1 MQILDVKNLRV
12 YFSRGKKII
21 KAVDG
26 VSFFIKQGET
36 LGLAGESGSG
46 KTVTALS
53 LTKLISEAKLLDGEV
68 FFKQKDILKLTPFQL
83 QKIRGKEIAYIFQ
96 NPASSLNPV
105 FRIGSQMVEIIMM
118 HQNKSKSEARSYAL
132 KMLQKVGIPDVEK
145 NFESYPHQLS
155 GGMNQ
160 RVMIAMALSCQPAL
174 LIADEPTT
182 NLDISTQAQ
191 ILELL
196 EKIKREQHLSL
207 LFITHNLEI
216 LKRLVDRLAIM
227 YAAQIIEFGE
237 NLFIHPLHPYTKA
250 LLSVQPGFEGRRQI
264 LRGEVPSPFDF
275 PSGCRF
281 HPRCPFKKSICE
293 QKEPL
298 MREREKG
305 HFVAC
310 HFPLNMVK

>member
-1 MQILDVKNLRV
+1 MNILNVKNLKV
-12 YFSRGKKII
+12 YFSRGKRLI

-53 LTKLISEAKLLDGEV
+53 LTKLISEVKFLGGEV
-68 FFKQKDILKLTPFQL
+68 IFKQKDILKLTSSQL
-83 QKIRGKEIAYIFQ
+83 QKIRGKEIAYVFQ
-96 NPASSLNPV
+96 NPVSSLNPV
-105 FRIGSQMVEIIMM
+105 FRIGTQMVEIIRL
-118 HQNKSKSEARSYAL
+118 HQKKNKKEARSYAL
-132 KMLQKVGIPDVEK
+132 EMLERVGIPDVEK

-160 RVMIAMALSCQPAL
+160 RVMIAMALSSQPSL

-182 NLDISTQAQ
+182 NLDLTTQAQ

-196 EKIKREQHLSL
+196 QKIRHEQDLSL

-227 YAAQIIEFGE
+227 YAAQIVEFGE
-237 NLFIHPLHPYTKA
+237 NLFTRPLHPYTQA
-250 LLSVQPGFEGRRQI
+250 LLSAQPGYEGRRQI
-264 LRGEVPSPFDF
+264 LKGEVPSPFDF

-281 HPRCPFKKSICE
+281 HPRCPFKKAICE
-293 QKEPL
+293 KEEPP
-298 MREREKG
+298 MQEREKG

-310 HFPLNMVK
+310 HVK

>member
-1 MQILDVKNLRV
+1 MLPILSVKNLKV

-21 KAVDG
+21 KAVDR

-53 LTKLISEAKLLDGEV
+53 LTKLISEAKFLGGEV
-68 FFKQKDILKLTPFQL
+68 VFKQKDILKLTSPQL
-83 QKIRGKEIAYIFQ
+83 QKIRGKEIAYVFQ
-96 NPASSLNPV
+96 NPVSSLNPV
-105 FRIGSQMVEIIMM
+105 FRIGTQMVEIIRL
-118 HQNKSKSEARSYAL
+118 HQKKNKKEAKSYAL
-132 KMLQKVGIPDVEK
+132 EMLERVGIPDAEK

-160 RVMIAMALSCQPAL
+160 RVMIAMALSSQPSL

-182 NLDISTQAQ
+182 NLDLTTQAQ

-196 EKIKREQHLSL
+196 QKIRREQDLSL

-227 YAAQIIEFGE
+227 YAAQIVEFGE
-237 NLFIHPLHPYTKA
+237 SLFTRPLHPYTQA
-250 LLSVQPGFEGRRQI
+250 LLSAQPGYEGRRQI
-264 LRGEVPSPFDF
+264 LKGEVPSPFDF

-281 HPRCPFKKSICE
+281 HPRCPFKKAICE
-293 QKEPL
+293 KEEPP
-298 MREREKG
+298 MQEREKG

-310 HFPLNMVK
+310 HLK